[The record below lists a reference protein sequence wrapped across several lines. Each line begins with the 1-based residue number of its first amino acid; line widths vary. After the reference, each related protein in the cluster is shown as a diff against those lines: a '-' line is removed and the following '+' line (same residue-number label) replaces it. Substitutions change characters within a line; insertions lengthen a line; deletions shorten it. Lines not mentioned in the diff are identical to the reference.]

1 MNDINELL
9 KLNLEIEGLLRIL
22 DSRDS
27 DAAAD
32 RLGACFC
39 EFSQKMNDFL
49 LDMSATTDSNAPAAL
64 TPAPAPVADIAAAET
79 PVEIET
85 VEIEEPAP
93 AEVEEERDEPAP
105 ALPEPAKPHAPATDH
120 ASLLKSFTLNDR
132 FRFRR
137 ELFAG
142 NDDDFNETLQL
153 IADMDSYSEA
163 EDYLLND
170 MMWNREDP
178 AVVDFL
184 EILANNMPR

>member
-1 MNDINELL
+1 MNDITELL

-27 DAAAD
+27 DAATE
-32 RLGACFC
+32 RLGTCFC

-49 LDMSATTDSNAPAAL
+49 LDLSATRDNNEPAEEIAEPESVAEI
-64 TPAPAPVADIAAAET
+64 TEKEPVIPATLKTEYAARPEQTKNEAPV
-79 PVEIET
+79 
-85 VEIEEPAP
+85 
-93 AEVEEERDEPAP
+93 
-105 ALPEPAKPHAPATDH
+105 LNN

-153 IADMDSYSEA
+153 IADMESYTEA

-170 MMWNREDP
+170 MMWDRENP
-178 AVVDFL
+178 AVADFL
-184 EILANNMPR
+184 EILANSMPR

>member
-1 MNDINELL
+1 MNDITELL

-27 DAAAD
+27 DAASE
-32 RLGACFC
+32 RLGTCFC

-49 LDMSATTDSNAPAAL
+49 LDLSATKDNNESAEETAEHEPIAEISVQEPVIMAEAKTEHTAQPEQKKND
-64 TPAPAPVADIAAAET
+64 APVLNN
-79 PVEIET
+79 V
-85 VEIEEPAP
+85 
-93 AEVEEERDEPAP
+93 
-105 ALPEPAKPHAPATDH
+105 
-120 ASLLKSFTLNDR
+120 SLLKSFTLNDR

-153 IADMDSYSEA
+153 IADMESYTEA
-163 EDYLLND
+163 EDYLLCD
-170 MMWNREDP
+170 LMWDRENP
-178 AVVDFL
+178 AVADFL

>member
-1 MNDINELL
+1 MNDITELL

-27 DAAAD
+27 DAATE
-32 RLGACFC
+32 RLGTCFC

-49 LDMSATTDSNAPAAL
+49 LDLSATRDNN
-64 TPAPAPVADIAAAET
+64 
-79 PVEIET
+79 
-85 VEIEEPAP
+85 EPAEEI
-93 AEVEEERDEPAP
+93 AE
-105 ALPEPAKPHAPATDH
+105 PESVAEITSSILNN

-153 IADMDSYSEA
+153 IADMESYTEA

-170 MMWNREDP
+170 MMWDRDNP
-178 AVVDFL
+178 AVADFL
-184 EILANNMPR
+184 EILANSMPR